1 VKMSRTTSS
10 ILMGA
15 VALASAVFAQPAERM
30 IPAGTIVQV
39 RTNQTIDSRSAAP
52 GHVFTGLVAH
62 NVTDRTGRVVIA
74 GRAPAEL
81 VVRNVS
87 KHKVVLDLQAIMI
100 GGQRYHVLSDTA
112 TVEGKDKSGLGANKR
127 TAKFVGGGALGGAV
141 IGAIAGGG
149 AGAAIGVVAGGAG
162 GATAQVLTKGKS
174 VQVPAESLVTFRLT
188 HVFHT

>member
-1 VKMSRTTSS
+1 MKMSRTSSS
-10 ILMGA
+10 ILIGA
-15 VALASAVFAQPAERM
+15 VALASAVFAQAAERM

-52 GHVFTGLVAH
+52 GQVFTGLVAH
-62 NVTDRTGRVVIA
+62 NVTDRTGRVVIVE
-74 GRAPAEL
+74 GSPAEL

-87 KHKVVLDLQAIMI
+87 KHKLLLDLQAIVI

-112 TVEGKDKSGLGANKR
+112 TVEGTKKSGLGANKR
-127 TAKFVGGGALGGAV
+127 TAKFVGGGALGGSV

-149 AGAAIGVVAGGAG
+149 AGAAIGAIAGGAG
-162 GATAQVLTKGKS
+162 GATAQVLTKGKA